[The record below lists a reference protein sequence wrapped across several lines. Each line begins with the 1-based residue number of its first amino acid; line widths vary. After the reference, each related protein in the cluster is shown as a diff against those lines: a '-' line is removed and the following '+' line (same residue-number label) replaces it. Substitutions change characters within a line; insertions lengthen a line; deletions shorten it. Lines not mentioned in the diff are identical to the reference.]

1 MNSDGNTVAIGASN
15 NDGNG
20 GNSGHVRIF
29 NWNGSNW
36 VQLGSDIDGEAADDR
51 SGYSVSL
58 NADGNTVA
66 IGAYGNDGNGS
77 NQVMFE
83 STMHLV

>member
-1 MNSDGNTVAIGASN
+1 MNSDGNTVAVGASN

-20 GNSGHVRIF
+20 SDAGHVRIF

-36 VQLGSDIDGEAADDR
+36 FSLDLILMAKLQLIL

-58 NADGNTVA
+58 NADGNRLPLEHMEMMA
-66 IGAYGNDGNGS
+66 LI
-77 NQVMFE
+77 
-83 STMHLV
+83 